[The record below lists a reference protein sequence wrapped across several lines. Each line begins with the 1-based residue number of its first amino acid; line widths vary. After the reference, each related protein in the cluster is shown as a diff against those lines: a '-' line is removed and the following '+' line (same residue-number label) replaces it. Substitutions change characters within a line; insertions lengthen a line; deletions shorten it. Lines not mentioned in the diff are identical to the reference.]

1 MSLFRLMLASAVVLP
16 LIGGGVAFAQ
26 QIPAGGSAGTGGF
39 SPPVHGNT
47 DAVRRRAP
55 EPPGLPGT
63 SAKPGETAAGVQTD
77 LAPTEAL
84 FDSINRGDV
93 TEARDALGRGAD
105 INGHNVLGMTPLDLS
120 IDLSRNDITFL
131 LLSMRSQGEVGGPPA
146 ASASAKLLPQHQAAA
161 KTRSGARL
169 AAARSGNAATA
180 QATIVGQRP
189 FSRTD
194 TSATPARYAGSGG
207 TPIPQMGF
215 LGFGNS
221 NQP

>member
-1 MSLFRLMLASAVVLP
+1 MSLIRLMLASAVALP
-16 LIGGGVAFAQ
+16 LIGGGMASAQ
-26 QIPAGGSAGTGGF
+26 QIPTGGSAGTGGF
-39 SPPVHGNT
+39 SPPVHGGT
-47 DAVRRRAP
+47 VAPRRAQ

-63 SAKPGETAAGVQTD
+63 SAKPGESAAGVLTD

-131 LLSMRSQGEVGGPPA
+131 LLSMRSQGEVSGPPA
-146 ASASAKLLPQHQAAA
+146 TAASAKLPPQHQAAA
-161 KTRSGARL
+161 KSRQASRL
-169 AAARSGNAATA
+169 AAARPGNPAST
-180 QATIVGQRP
+180 QATTMGQRP
-189 FSRTD
+189 FARTD
-194 TSATPARYAGSGG
+194 ASATPARYAGSGG

-215 LGFGNS
+215 LGFGN
-221 NQP
+221 NNRP